1 MQKETLQVSPSTP
14 TANNTL
20 RQALSRGPSRHSG
33 PIFEHVSDWLRS
45 PIPRALSI
53 NTDSPGGHN
62 RRRPLSPGL
71 VTPTLRRARSVAGEG
86 ELTEFLT
93 GRKLR
98 DVSAEFFFY
107 GRGDI
112 DDTIRKTWRLLLTNT
127 EIQLVVRWVAN
138 QINKQFVG
146 QHIILTGILK
156 GVFVFMT
163 DLCRHL
169 TIPYT
174 CYFLEASSYRCEDTK
189 SDKVAFLSD
198 IVVEKFSGRKIV
210 LLDVLFD
217 RGQTLYCVSE
227 ALSKKLHISRD
238 KIFTCTLFSK
248 VDSAQNSFL
257 SFPPPDLVG
266 FDRFPDVHLVGYG
279 LDDKGEKR
287 GWPHIY
293 AVPRPNDSGKTTPEE
308 LIFHDNNQAFAK
320 LAMVRN
326 VMRLKLTSTA
336 ASF

>member
-1 MQKETLQVSPSTP
+1 MM
-14 TANNTL
+14 
-20 RQALSRGPSRHSG
+20 R
-33 PIFEHVSDWLRS
+33 RS
-45 PIPRALSI
+45 
-53 NTDSPGGHN
+53 
-62 RRRPLSPGL
+62 
-71 VTPTLRRARSVAGEG
+71 RSVAGEG
-86 ELTEFLT
+86 VLTEFLT

-98 DVSAEFFFY
+98 DVSAEFFFN

-163 DLCRHL
+163 DLCKHL

-174 CYFLEASSYRCEDTK
+174 CYFLEASKYMCEDTK
-189 SDKVAFLSD
+189 SDKVAFLSE
-198 IVVEKFSGRKIV
+198 IVREKFAGRKIV

-217 RGQTLYCVSE
+217 HGQTLYSVSE
-227 ALSKKLHISRD
+227 ALSKKLNISQD
-238 KIFTCTLFSK
+238 HIFTCTLFSK
-248 VDSAQNSFL
+248 ANSAGVNSL
-257 SFPPPDLVG
+257 QMYPSPDLVG
-266 FDRFPDVHLVGYG
+266 FDKFPNLHLVGYG
-279 LDDKGEKR
+279 LDDQGEKR

-293 AVPRPNDSGKTTPEE
+293 AVPRPHGFGEPTPED
-308 LIFHDNNQAFAK
+308 LIFDSSNQAFAK
-320 LAMVRN
+320 LATVRN
-326 VMRLKLTSTA
+326 VMRLKLTATA